1 MSPIISNYLLRKNLL
16 LALLLLVFL
25 ALLTSSEVLASSS
38 SSSSSSSSQGERL
51 EKRMTSSAASIRFP
65 QVLNEPRE
73 RGLTPGFVAVVV
85 GGLSVVFAGLMV

>member
-1 MSPIISNYLLRKNLL
+1 MSPTTPNHLLRKTLL
-16 LALLLLVFL
+16 VALLLLAFL
-25 ALLTSSEVLASSS
+25 ALLTSSEVLAS

-73 RGLTPGFVAVVV
+73 RGLTPGFVAVMV

>member
-1 MSPIISNYLLRKNLL
+1 MSPIISNYLRKNLL
-16 LALLLLVFL
+16 LTLLLLVFL
-25 ALLTSSEVLASSS
+25 ALLTSSEVLASS